1 MYHVAM
7 EVRVILWGIIT
18 QSLKK
23 REKDSRA
30 KFFILNNKN
39 NNKNAKIK
47 MQKYII
53 KMRKQAF

>member
-7 EVRVILWGIIT
+7 EVRVTLWGIIT

-30 KFFILNNKN
+30 KFFILNSKN
-39 NNKNAKIK
+39 NNENAKIK

-53 KMRKQAF
+53 KMRK

>member
-53 KMRKQAF
+53 KMRK